1 MASDSQAEFV
11 KRDKASEDDQVPTI
25 RAGAALVHPIQNSR
39 VLEAPEDLYRPNHH
53 SHLGC
58 LRLQGGKPM
67 QAFKHHLRKSNLIPP
82 PAQRLTFTT
91 SLMLGTAGDGST
103 IIRP

>member
-67 QAFKHHLRKSNLIPP
+67 
-82 PAQRLTFTT
+82 
-91 SLMLGTAGDGST
+91 
-103 IIRP
+103 